1 MRAKLQLWAA
11 FPLRAQ
17 HHPRAESVVQRAFR
31 ARAFVPNS
39 PATRARQVRPD
50 PIGQMCTRSSH
61 RQRSR
66 CPRCCRFDLPR
77 SARQVPCSWC
87 LIVRVNLRIPMAE
100 RGTNVRERGHESTMR
115 AACHQQWCAP
125 IVPATI
131 RWARCAAPRPIHQGR
146 RATRLAHRVPVQ
158 SRGARHECCWVP
170 RSRRV
175 VTHAPASLPCIRPV
189 QASLDR
195 QQPLL
200 PRGPHQPCDRPR
212 CQVQVE

>member
-1 MRAKLQLWAA
+1 
-11 FPLRAQ
+11 
-17 HHPRAESVVQRAFR
+17 
-31 ARAFVPNS
+31 
-39 PATRARQVRPD
+39 
-50 PIGQMCTRSSH
+50 MCTRSSR

-66 CPRCCRFDLPR
+66 CPRRCRFDLPR
-77 SARQVPCSWC
+77 SARRVPCSWC

-100 RGTNVRERGHESTMR
+100 RGTNVHEQGHESTMR

-170 RSRRV
+170 RSPLAVIRV
-175 VTHAPASLPCIRPV
+175 PASLPCKRPV
-189 QASLDR
+189 QASLD
-195 QQPLL
+195 QQRLLL
-200 PRGPHQPCDRPR
+200 PRGPHQRCDRPR
-212 CQVQVE
+212 CQVLVECWAAAQ